1 MVYLKYI
8 PVVNIAEVIAFEAN
22 KAVLLNVAR
31 FEI

>member
-8 PVVNIAEVIAFEAN
+8 PVVNIAELIAFEAN
-22 KAVLLNVAR
+22 KTVLFIVAR